1 MRVAARR
8 LIGPSRMPPVFC
20 LLPARR
26 LSRRRPCSR
35 RLALAKPAA
44 LSLDRGSSELARL
57 RPRFCACAVSAGSQ
71 LHHGSCAATR
81 RQAARGCRG
90 QTSSWCRGG
99 AQHRALST
107 AGEKSRFRNSQGD
120 YSVKLLCPS
129 VPLPLGPSV
138 AASGMSTAELGR
150 STEPGSR
157 YEFGGRIE
165 SVERREAMQEI
176 RFPVEASAESLQ
188 DFLERIVENG
198 DGFITVRLR
207 EGYYVLDDSIII
219 DRATLDLTIQ
229 GEGDAV
235 LVVRIVAS
243 GTYAFHVRQGKLTLT
258 GLDLVHTRYR
268 RDKEEE
274 EEEET
279 LSAFSLAAL
288 REFARDKNIN
298 MAQLDRN
305 PTLQG
310 QGDEDEDEDEGE
322 GGQGDSVVRAVQQH
336 FDSGACV
343 FVQRQGVAE
352 LRHCCLSSEHG
363 FALWVVEKA
372 LLTVADSS
380 LSSALRSGLVLFG
393 DCAAQVSRS
402 VVRDC
407 AQHGV
412 CLRGRSSL
420 SLADVHF
427 RGCGARAIYGYQ
439 NVAIDMQR
447 CSVTLTMDPLGAAV
461 QVSCEA
467 GLLRLKMRQC
477 VFADNRGV
485 GFKVCGRGGFV
496 SLDIDQQSRDGN
508 TDGECFE
515 LIDSEPQ
522 ETKEE
527 EEEEEKEGEKEGE
540 KGGAGGDAS
549 PPGPA
554 LSSAPS
560 PSPAHEAACEAA
572 REAEGPHWEFHADD
586 PKKGHG
592 PPCWRRYSSKDS
604 GEIEEALC
612 RLALS
617 GLGLGSGVLGGAS
630 SSSMLV
636 LLSRG
641 KYAVNL
647 CTLEQTNTAS
657 FHSRA
662 VRRVEAGADC

>member
-1 MRVAARR
+1 
-8 LIGPSRMPPVFC
+8 
-20 LLPARR
+20 
-26 LSRRRPCSR
+26 
-35 RLALAKPAA
+35 
-44 LSLDRGSSELARL
+44 
-57 RPRFCACAVSAGSQ
+57 
-71 LHHGSCAATR
+71 
-81 RQAARGCRG
+81 
-90 QTSSWCRGG
+90 
-99 AQHRALST
+99 
-107 AGEKSRFRNSQGD
+107 
-120 YSVKLLCPS
+120 
-129 VPLPLGPSV
+129 
-138 AASGMSTAELGR
+138 
-150 STEPGSR
+150 
-157 YEFGGRIE
+157 
-165 SVERREAMQEI
+165 MQEI
-176 RFPVEASAESLQ
+176 RFPAEASAESLQ

-198 DGFITVRLR
+198 DGIIIVRLR

-274 EEEET
+274 EEET

-310 QGDEDEDEDEGE
+310 KGDGDEDEDEGE

-372 LLTVADSS
+372 SLTVADSS

-412 CLRGRSSL
+412 CLRGRSCL

-427 RGCGARAIYGYQ
+427 RGCGARALYGYQ

-485 GFKVCGRGGFV
+485 GFKVCGRGGCV

-508 TDGECFE
+508 TDGECSE

-522 ETKEE
+522 ETKEDDEEEKE
-527 EEEEEKEGEKEGE
+527 EEEEEED
-540 KGGAGGDAS
+540 GGAGGDTS

-554 LSSAPS
+554 LSSAPASS
-560 PSPAHEAACEAA
+560 PSPAHEAAH
-572 REAEGPHWEFHADD
+572 EAEGPHWEFHADD
-586 PKKGHG
+586 PKEGRG
-592 PPCWRRYSSKDS
+592 PPGWRRYSSKDS
-604 GEIEEALC
+604 GEIEEAHC

-617 GLGLGSGVLGGAS
+617 GSGSGLSLGLGVLGGAS